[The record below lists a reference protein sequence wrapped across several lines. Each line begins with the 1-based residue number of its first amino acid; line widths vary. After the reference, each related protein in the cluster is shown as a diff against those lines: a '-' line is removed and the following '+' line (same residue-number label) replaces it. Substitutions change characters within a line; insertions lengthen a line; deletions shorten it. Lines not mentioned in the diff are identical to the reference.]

1 MIKAELSIK
10 LENPKEAYEA
20 LKPSLE
26 STDRF
31 TVKAE
36 ARKSELFIEIG
47 AKDITAARAAINS
60 YLRTLNAMREVEEV
74 E

>member
-1 MIKAELSIK
+1 MIKAELCIK
-10 LENPKEAYEA
+10 LKNPKEAYEA
-20 LKPSLE
+20 LKPGLE

-36 ARKSELFIEIG
+36 ARKGELHIEIE

-60 YLRTLNAMREVEEV
+60 YLRTLNAMKEVEEI